1 MNFLKRL
8 IAYLLI
14 VGSSI
19 VALAMLTGY
28 MYVFNGVKQAWL
40 RGWSS
45 GNIDDIEYAVDTRT
59 VASTNPMQWPE
70 NLGEV
75 EIPDSS
81 LKWMDEQLSASYL
94 VIKNDTIVYE
104 KYFLGHDRYT
114 ITNSFSMAKT
124 IVALAVGFAAEEG
137 LIDVK
142 EPISTYLPRFKEE
155 YAKDLLV
162 EHVLQMR
169 SNIYFGESYKNPFG
183 FPAKAY
189 YGGNIQDLLN
199 PYRPNSQPGT
209 EFYYQSGNTML
220 LTELVTTVQPKR
232 ISKYVQEKLWGP
244 IHAENDAQW
253 GLDAVD
259 GLERSFAQFYATT
272 RDFARLG
279 KLFLDEGLVDSTQ
292 ILSSD
297 YVRSMI
303 TPIKDEA
310 AGLDIPYYGYQTWL
324 GTTEDGLDFSA
335 LRGHRGQYV
344 ISIPEKDLV
353 VVRTG
358 YQRDM
363 EKFRNLSKDI
373 YIYVET
379 ALNITED

>member
-1 MNFLKRL
+1 MNFLKRF

-14 VGSSI
+14 VGSSL
-19 VALAMLTGY
+19 VALAMLTGH
-28 MYVFNGVKQAWL
+28 MYILKGAQQVWL

-45 GNIDDIEYAVDTRT
+45 GNIDDLQYAIDTRT
-59 VASTNPMQWPE
+59 VAATDPAPWPE
-70 NLGEV
+70 NFSSETLDE
-75 EIPDSS
+75 ES
-81 LKWMDEQLSASYL
+81 LKYMEEGLTASFL
-94 VIKNDTIVYE
+94 VIKSDTIVFE
-104 KYFLGHDRYT
+104 KYFRGHEET
-114 ITNSFSMAKT
+114 TLTNSFSMAKS
-124 IVALAVGFAAEEG
+124 IVSLAVGFAVEEG

-142 EPISTYLPRFKEE
+142 KPLSTYLPRFNEGH
-155 YAKDLLV
+155 AKDLLV

-183 FPAKAY
+183 FPARAY
-189 YGGNIQDLLN
+189 YGDEIQELLN
-199 PYRPNSQPGT
+199 PYRPESEPGT

-232 ISKYVQEKLWGP
+232 ISEYIQDKLWGAL
-244 IHAENDAQW
+244 HAENDAQW

-279 KLFLDEGLVDSTQ
+279 KLFLNDGMVDSTQ
-292 ILSSD
+292 IVDSAYIS
-297 YVRSMI
+297 SMI
-303 TPIKDEA
+303 TPINDPAKN
-310 AGLDIPYYGYQTWL
+310 LDVPYYGYQIWL
-324 GTTEDGLDFSA
+324 GTTEDGLDFSI

-344 ISIPEKDLV
+344 ISVPEKDLI

-373 YIYVET
+373 YIYIET
-379 ALNITED
+379 ALKITEN